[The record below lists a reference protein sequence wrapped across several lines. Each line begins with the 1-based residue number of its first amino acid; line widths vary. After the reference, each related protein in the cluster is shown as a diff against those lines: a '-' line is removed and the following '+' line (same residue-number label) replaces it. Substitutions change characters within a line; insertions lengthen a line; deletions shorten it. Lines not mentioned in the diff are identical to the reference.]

1 MKQLSKRAL
10 FDCFEK
16 IDIKIGDT
24 VLLLSGIDNKKLHIS
39 ERQFL
44 INTLME
50 YLGSDGTI
58 IMSLTGA
65 NSDARHI
72 IDEELLSDLNN
83 TRDLMP
89 AYSVD
94 RAYLYANDV
103 LAKTLLLNRAA
114 VVSDHFTYPYV
125 GLGVL
130 AKLILSGQSDNFPNG
145 QLSPLAR
152 LYELR
157 AKAILI
163 DYDIFDLPINHYIAD
178 TDYKSEISVNGGKVV
193 IDGDNVWSRFLER
206 KVDLEKFEKLSKL
219 ANYKKL
225 FYYDEVANMKV
236 LSVSIRDYT
245 DYCRKNI

>member
-72 IDEELLSDLNN
+72 IDEDLLSDLDN

-103 LAKTLLLNRAA
+103 LAKTLLLNSAA

-125 GLGVL
+125 G
-130 AKLILSGQSDNFPNG
+130 D
-145 QLSPLAR
+145 R
-152 LYELR
+152 
-157 AKAILI
+157 
-163 DYDIFDLPINHYIAD
+163 
-178 TDYKSEISVNGGKVV
+178 KSVV
-193 IDGDNVWSRFLER
+193 
-206 KVDLEKFEKLSKL
+206 
-219 ANYKKL
+219 
-225 FYYDEVANMKV
+225 
-236 LSVSIRDYT
+236 
-245 DYCRKNI
+245 